1 MRNILVLCKANAA
14 RSIMVETCINAAN
27 ARWRAYSAGSH
38 PESQINAYTVLALR
52 ERGYDIDYDRQPQGW
67 DGFLG
72 AKAPRFDVVLTV
84 CEDVSWEALPAW
96 PGAPRLLHWALP
108 DPTLGTCTASER
120 ADTFRVVL
128 DLIEKRVE
136 EFLTEERQRQDVV
149 PYLLANDNRHA
160 VMRRWGT

>member
-1 MRNILVLCKANAA
+1 MDNQMRNILVLCKANAA

-72 AKAPRFDVVLTV
+72 AKAPRKPSQP
-84 CEDVSWEALPAW
+84 C
-96 PGAPRLLHWALP
+96 G
-108 DPTLGTCTASER
+108 
-120 ADTFRVVL
+120 
-128 DLIEKRVE
+128 
-136 EFLTEERQRQDVV
+136 
-149 PYLLANDNRHA
+149 
-160 VMRRWGT
+160 